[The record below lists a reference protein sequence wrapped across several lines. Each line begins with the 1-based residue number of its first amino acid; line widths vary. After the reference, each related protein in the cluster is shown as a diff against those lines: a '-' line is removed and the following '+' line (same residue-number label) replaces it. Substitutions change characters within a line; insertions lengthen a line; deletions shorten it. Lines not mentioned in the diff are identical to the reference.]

1 MGKRKFRIL
10 IKSSALI
17 FTLLLL
23 SISTLIAAVNTEPLA
38 RPVIPQVR
46 AMGGAFTAV
55 ANDEKAVFYN
65 PAGYAAID
73 EGKISVFSLSTI
85 ANIDRSALKVYGA
98 LARGVNV
105 FLPSNQEEY
114 FSNTTIAMG
123 VVGPIY
129 FGRVGNDFGF
139 SFYNSF
145 SSTLDSRPG
154 GFAPFAEYLAY
165 SDLGFVGGY
174 GFELPFLKNLYA
186 GFNLKVILR
195 AKIETSGTLADV
207 LSTLEDTSHTPLAK
221 AIGFG
226 GDVGFL
232 YRPVPS
238 FSVGFA
244 VTDFFVT
251 WFSDWQIMTF
261 SEEEYPRSYIKP
273 RIPFGVALYP
283 LAISG
288 KTEDVDRLVIAL
300 DYSDLLDY
308 TSFLSNIKLGV
319 SFRSLK
325 VISVYGGFDGG
336 FLAGGVGLSFKIF
349 HTCLVYYVDEL
360 GAYPGANPV
369 QNILLNFAFR
379 W

>member
-1 MGKRKFRIL
+1 MFSSLL
-10 IKSSALI
+10 ISVNTVL
-17 FTLLLL
+17 
-23 SISTLIAAVNTEPLA
+23 AAVNTEPLA

-46 AMGGAFTAV
+46 GMGGAFTAV

-73 EGKISVFSLSTI
+73 EGKISVFSLSTSL
-85 ANIDRSALKVYGA
+85 NIDRPALKVYGA
-98 LARGVNV
+98 IATGVNV
-105 FLPSNQEEY
+105 FLPSNQEKY
-114 FSNTTIAMG
+114 FSNTTIAQG
-123 VVGPIY
+123 VGGPIY

-165 SDLGFVGGY
+165 SDIGFVGGY
-174 GFELPFLKNLYA
+174 GFKLPFLDNLYA

-207 LSTLEDTSHTPLAK
+207 LSTLQDTSHTPLAK

-232 YRPVPS
+232 YRPIPS
-238 FSVGFA
+238 FAVGFA
-244 VTDFFVT
+244 VTDFFGT

-283 LAISG
+283 LATSG
-288 KTEDVDRLVIAL
+288 ETEDVDRLVIAL

-308 TSFLSNIKLGV
+308 TSFLSNIKFGV
-319 SFRSLK
+319 SFSTYK
-325 VISVYGGFDGG
+325 VLSIYGGFDGG
-336 FLAGGVGLSFKIF
+336 FLSGGIGLRFKIF
-349 HTCLVYYVDEL
+349 HTSLVYYVDEL

-369 QNILLNFAFR
+369 QNILLNFAVK